1 MKEKN
6 MDAQVLEAF
15 DVYMSDPS
23 AANYDLL
30 RQSFINSPGY
40 SPYDSDLEEVY
51 AFLDE
56 GKFASALNN
65 LMAMMPNWFL
75 NPNAHVL
82 AGFLHHKL
90 GNEDAAQMETA
101 LAHLMLQG
109 ILSTGDGSRE
119 RPYKV
124 THTDDEYDVI
134 ESFGKKPGSQALIK
148 HDGRSFD
155 NLVCEDGTAFWFEV
169 TDLLDKLHQKIG

>member
-6 MDAQVLEAF
+6 MDAQVLQVF

-23 AANYDLL
+23 AVNYDLL

-40 SPYDSDLEEVY
+40 SPYDSDLEDVY

-56 GKFASALNN
+56 GKFTSALNN

-90 GNEDAAQMETA
+90 GNEDAAHMETA
-101 LAHLMLQG
+101 LAHLMLDG

-134 ESFGKKPGSQALIK
+134 ESFGKKFGSQALIK
-148 HDGRSFD
+148 EADRSFD
-155 NLVCEDGTAFWFEV
+155 NLTCEDGTTVWFDV
-169 TDLLDKLHQKIG
+169 TDLLASLEKKI